1 MKMLA
6 SAGLLGLSVLAMAPL
21 RADHIPGHDPCG
33 PHFPVPI
40 PGPGGFH
47 GGATFVTLIGP
58 VEGTLINGTTI
69 RVHYVSDGA
78 TPASELELVIV
89 VPVDSGY
96 REWVVTG
103 KELGFVDGP
112 GTFTGTLRTD
122 RFNGEVW
129 QIPTFPHS
137 LIDLTI
143 QAVGGGVEGRAF
155 FIRSFIAF
163 DVTPPPDCAS
173 TSAL

>member
-6 SAGLLGLSVLAMAPL
+6 SVALVGISVFAIASA

-33 PHFPVPI
+33 PRFPVPL
-40 PGPGGFH
+40 PGPLGFH
-47 GGATFVTLIGP
+47 GGATFVTAIGP
-58 VEGTLINGTTI
+58 VEGTLINRTTL
-69 RVHYVSDGA
+69 RVEYVSDGA
-78 TPASELELVIV
+78 TPASELELAIT

-103 KELGFVDGP
+103 EELGFGDGP
-112 GTFTGTLRTD
+112 GTFTGVLRTN

-129 QIPTFPHS
+129 QLPTFPHS

-143 QAVGGGVEGRAF
+143 QAVHGGVEGRAF
-155 FIRSFIAF
+155 FVHSFIAF
-163 DVTPPPDCAS
+163 DVIPPPDCAS
-173 TSAL
+173 AATL